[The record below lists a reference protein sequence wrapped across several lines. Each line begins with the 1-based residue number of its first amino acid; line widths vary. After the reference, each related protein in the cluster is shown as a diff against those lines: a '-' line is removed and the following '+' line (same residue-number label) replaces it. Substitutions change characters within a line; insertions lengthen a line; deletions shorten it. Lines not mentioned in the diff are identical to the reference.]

1 MSDGTIT
8 GYVENRLPVT
18 LENAAVYLYGQVLI
32 IGNMEPG
39 QRLEFDREPL
49 KVWPLGMTWMLSD
62 TLTGTPDRQEDS
74 DEEYIKNV
82 QKSNLSGYF
91 TDRYYSSYNGEV
103 RFGAFLPEGYE
114 GNDDLFGKNWDG
126 RTFYTQKIDCAMGT
140 DGEVYR
146 CGQIREPSVTSG
158 IGANYGNSMILY
170 GTDPVVVEYDPGTD
184 IVIEKFSFLPVSDD
198 FFQGNQY
205 SYIRPFSGETSF
217 YNEKTGSYDP
227 VDIRKQDFSRE
238 ELADYIAA
246 DGKITVRLT
255 SGHGVCRF
263 SVEDDGPGVPESALK
278 QIFRPFFRVDA
289 SRQRASGGTGMG
301 LSISESAVRAHHGRI
316 WAQNRPGGGLMMVM
330 ELPLEQSQ
338 DDA

>member
-1 MSDGTIT
+1 MIT

-114 GNDDLFGKNWDG
+114 GNDDLFGK
-126 RTFYTQKIDCAMGT
+126 TGT
-140 DGEVYR
+140 EG
-146 CGQIREPSVTSG
+146 PSTPRRST
-158 IGANYGNSMILY
+158 APWEQMARS
-170 GTDPVVVEYDPGTD
+170 T
-184 IVIEKFSFLPVSDD
+184 
-198 FFQGNQY
+198 
-205 SYIRPFSGETSF
+205 
-217 YNEKTGSYDP
+217 
-227 VDIRKQDFSRE
+227 
-238 ELADYIAA
+238 A
-246 DGKITVRLT
+246 
-255 SGHGVCRF
+255 
-263 SVEDDGPGVPESALK
+263 
-278 QIFRPFFRVDA
+278 
-289 SRQRASGGTGMG
+289 
-301 LSISESAVRAHHGRI
+301 AVRSGNH
-316 WAQNRPGGGLMMVM
+316 P
-330 ELPLEQSQ
+330 
-338 DDA
+338 

>member
-1 MSDGTIT
+1 MSDGMIT

-146 CGQIREPSVTSG
+146 CGQIREPSVPRS
-158 IGANYGNSMILY
+158 
-170 GTDPVVVEYDPGTD
+170 
-184 IVIEKFSFLPVSDD
+184 
-198 FFQGNQY
+198 
-205 SYIRPFSGETSF
+205 
-217 YNEKTGSYDP
+217 
-227 VDIRKQDFSRE
+227 
-238 ELADYIAA
+238 
-246 DGKITVRLT
+246 
-255 SGHGVCRF
+255 
-263 SVEDDGPGVPESALK
+263 
-278 QIFRPFFRVDA
+278 
-289 SRQRASGGTGMG
+289 
-301 LSISESAVRAHHGRI
+301 
-316 WAQNRPGGGLMMVM
+316 
-330 ELPLEQSQ
+330 
-338 DDA
+338 

>member
-1 MSDGTIT
+1 M
-8 GYVENRLPVT
+8 T

-246 DGKITVRLT
+246 DGKITVRYT
-255 SGHGVCRF
+255 AGSDAEIGV
-263 SVEDDGPGVPESALK
+263 S
-278 QIFRPFFRVDA
+278 Q
-289 SRQRASGGTGMG
+289 T
-301 LSISESAVRAHHGRI
+301 
-316 WAQNRPGGGLMMVM
+316 
-330 ELPLEQSQ
+330 LPLLMVTGRES
-338 DDA
+338 